1 MNKTY
6 KSVWNEALGAWVA
19 VSELETSRGKRSK
32 PGAGAGVHT
41 LAAKKTVSSLAV
53 WSLSAV
59 TLAMFG
65 MLGLMPTDAL
75 AQAAGSVVQC
85 KLGDGSNSLY
95 CDPTTTASTTQAAGT
110 ESVAIGARA
119 RATYYRDVALGAD
132 AKAQSAAS
140 PIQNPAVAVGAGASA
155 TGKYATVVGA
165 QATANGN
172 DSIAIGGLSKSLYG
186 QAIAVGTNAETK
198 GVDAVAVGFAASAA
212 AQSTTIGS
220 YAAATGT
227 FASAVGYKSSAVGS
241 NSVAM
246 GHLSAA
252 TGTRSVAVGATSAAG
267 DYGVSLGYFANGRPV
282 TKGASA
288 IAIGR
293 DTTSSGK
300 SAIAIG
306 GNTAD
311 SLPGTRA
318 TNEAAIAIGDQSLS
332 SGFRS
337 TSIGYEA
344 NALASNAVAVG
355 TRSQASGASAI
366 ALGHGAQATGTQSIS
381 IGTGNQ
387 VSGNHSGALG
397 DPTIVTGDNSYSVGN
412 NNTLSTKNTFA
423 LGNAITTTI
432 GNDVVLGT
440 GSASYATGTATK
452 GTAAYSSETIEG
464 ITYNYAGNTAPAN
477 VISVGATGAE
487 GRIQNVAAGLVSTTS
502 TDAINGSQLY
512 DTNKALGNLAG
523 NTAAALGGGTT
534 LNPDG
539 TLEAPSYTVTTNPS
553 TGTTTTVNNVGDALA
568 GLDQAV
574 NQPLTFVDDAGV
586 AVVRPLGSTLNVVGG
601 VTDPALLSDGN
612 IGVVADPATGSLNV
626 KLAQDINLTPDGS
639 VTVGDTVVDTTGI
652 TIAGS
657 PADPTTNVSLTQDGL
672 NNGGNQIVNVASGVT
687 DAAGNPVTDL
697 ADAVQTNA
705 VNVGDLKNVNDGL
718 TAAGLNFTA
727 NDATAGDVHRDLGQ
741 TLGIMGEATTAGT
754 YSGANVKTVTDPA
767 TGTIQLQMAD
777 SPKFGNVTINADG
790 SGKISGVTAGTALT
804 DAVNVSQ
811 LTTAATGARTEVK
824 AGTNVTSVDKSMG
837 TAGQDIYTIHAKGA
851 TTSAG
856 STAVT
861 VTPTAKA
868 DNVTDYAVDL
878 AQSTKDDIQKGVDAK
893 EVVDTKGL
901 TFTGDTGTT
910 GVKKLGE
917 TVAVTGDANI
927 TTTADASGVQVALK
941 RDLNLDS
948 VTLGNTSIN
957 TTGLTIVG
965 GPSMTNLGV
974 NAGGLKI
981 TNVANGVENN
991 DAVNVSQL
999 NQLKTDGLNFSGN
1012 EGSTVHRDLGQTLA
1026 IRGLAS
1032 AAGSYSGTNLKT
1044 VTDSATG
1051 AIQLQMADS
1060 PKFGNVTINADGG
1073 GKITGVTAGTALTD
1087 AVNVSQLN
1095 NVQQTAN
1102 KGWNLATD
1110 AGTASNVKPGDTV
1123 QLTNTDGN
1131 ILISNTGNTA
1141 TFNLANN
1148 LNVDSVNAGGTIIN
1162 NQGLTAGNT
1171 TVTSNGLT
1179 IQGGPSVT
1187 QGGINAA
1194 GTTITNVKAG
1204 VADTDAV
1211 NVSQLKDVAN
1221 VANAGWDIGNA
1232 DGKVGNVAP
1241 GKRVDFVAGNT
1252 STRVD
1257 VTQDATGTSK
1267 VTVSAAPSALQYTT
1281 TNTAA
1286 GGNTPAADPFTS
1298 TSQVT
1303 LVGPNG
1309 DTSSGVT
1316 INNVAPATLSADSK
1330 QAVNGSQL
1338 HQAGQNIANVLGGS
1352 STYNATTNTV
1362 NAGLNVGGK
1371 TYTTVNDALQAVD
1384 LTANKGWNLQAN
1396 GGTSSHIAG
1405 NDTVNVV
1412 DGKNTTV
1419 SLRDKQLQVNVV
1431 DNPTF
1436 TGEVTLQGGTTV
1448 GDHLTVQKGA
1458 TVNMGGNTINNVAP
1472 GEVSATSTQAV
1483 NGSQLF
1489 AVDQKISNLG
1499 DQINGV
1505 AKDAYAGVANAIAT
1519 ASIPQVTMPG
1529 AKGVA
1534 VAGGTYHGQS
1544 SMAVGVSGMSDNG
1557 KWIFK
1562 GNLSTNT
1569 QGHLGAGVGALYQW
1583 R

>member
-1 MNKTY
+1 MGRGAQTQLAFPSNPSSVGNGEKSVAIGFGAITAATNSTAIGYGAKTY
-6 KSVWNEALGAWVA
+6 AIDNEQPHSSVAIG
-19 VSELETSRGKRSK
+19 T
-32 PGAGAGVHT
+32 
-41 LAAKKTVSSLAV
+41 SSLAGGIGSTTV
-53 WSLSAV
+53 GSQSGMDTHSHV
-59 TLAMFG
+59 NLA
-65 MLGLMPTDAL
+65 LGWKVGNTIYGTGANV
-75 AQAAGSVVQC
+75 AI
-85 KLGDGSNSLY
+85 GSNGTGSNLFA
-95 CDPTTTASTTQAAGT
+95 DTTNVRNQVAG
-110 ESVAIGARA
+110 ESVAIGMNAGSNVNAAPTGYSHYMPGPGHSIFIGNGAGSPSTGDVNVFIGQLAGRSTVGSSNVGLGLFSGWFVKGDRNVGVGEFAGEGAIGNNNSSYGFNAGSHLTGDGNIAIGENSARNTTGNYNTA
-119 RATYYRDVALGAD
+119 IGKGAGANTIGSDNLALGSGANMAAGTAPLTVDRAVALGQ
-132 AKAQSAAS
+132 KAM
-140 PIQNPAVAVGAGASA
+140 AV
-155 TGKYATVVGA
+155 
-165 QATANGN
+165 GN
-172 DSIAIGGLSKSLYG
+172 DSIAL
-186 QAIAVGTNAETK
+186 GTM
-198 GVDAVAVGFAASAA
+198 
-212 AQSTTIGS
+212 
-220 YAAATGT
+220 
-227 FASAVGYKSSAVGS
+227 
-241 NSVAM
+241 SVA
-246 GHLSAA
+246 
-252 TGTRSVAVGATSAAG
+252 GTTSG
-267 DYGVSLGYFANGRPV
+267 NVN
-282 TKGASA
+282 A
-288 IAIGR
+288 IAIG
-293 DTTSSGK
+293 K
-300 SAIAIG
+300 
-306 GNTAD
+306 
-311 SLPGTRA
+311 
-318 TNEAAIAIGDQSLS
+318 
-332 SGFRS
+332 
-337 TSIGYEA
+337 
-344 NALASNAVAVG
+344 
-355 TRSQASGASAI
+355 
-366 ALGHGAQATGTQSIS
+366 GAQALGNQSIS
-381 IGTGNQ
+381 IGTGN
-387 VSGNHSGALG
+387 VVTGHNSGAIG
-397 DPTIVTGDNSYSVGN
+397 DPTYIDADSSYGIGNNNAITSAAPNAFILGNNNVVNSSNTYVLGSNVNNSATAGATPVPYGKTAENSVYLGDNS
-412 NNTLSTKNTFA
+412 TASTASGIGTANLTRTYTA
-423 LGNAITTTI
+423 GTTT
-432 GNDVVLGT
+432 T
-440 GSASYATGTATK
+440 GGLTGTVDTATVQ
-452 GTAAYSSETIEG
+452 G
-464 ITYNYAGNTAPAN
+464 ITYGGFAGKTS
-477 VISVGATGAE
+477 VGVVSVGAAGE
-487 GRIQNVAAGLVSTTS
+487 ERRIQNVAAGEISATS

-512 DTNKALGNLAG
+512 ATADKLVTTGLNFTDAAGTNIVHKDLGGTLPIIGATTQVAAGLSADAAVAGPYTAKNVQTFADKATGQIQVQMADNPVFSNVQATTLTTTGAVNVGGPL
-523 NTAAALGGGTT
+523 TVTGGTT
-534 LNPDG
+534 LNGP
-539 TLEAPSYTVTTNPS
+539 LV
-553 TGTTTTVNNVGDALA
+553 VNNTATFNQGADMA
-568 GLDQAV
+568 G
-574 NQPLTFVDDAGV
+574 N
-586 AVVRPLGSTLNVVGG
+586 
-601 VTDPALLSDGN
+601 
-612 IGVVADPATGSLNV
+612 
-626 KLAQDINLTPDGS
+626 K
-639 VTVGDTVVDTTGI
+639 
-652 TIAGS
+652 
-657 PADPTTNVSLTQDGL
+657 
-672 NNGGNQIVNVASGVT
+672 IVNVAKGT
-687 DAAGNPVTDL
+687 DDTD
-697 ADAVQTNA
+697 A
-705 VNVGDLKNVNDGL
+705 VNVSQLNQLKTD
-718 TAAGLNFTA
+718 GLNFSGNEGST
-727 NDATAGDVHRDLGQ
+727 VHRDLGQ
-741 TLGIMGEATTAGT
+741 TLAIRGLASAAGS
-754 YSGANVKTVTDPA
+754 YSGTNLKTVTDSA
-767 TGTIQLQMAD
+767 TGAIQLQMAD

-1073 GKITGVTAGTALTD
+1073 GKITGVTAGTAATD

-1095 NVQQTAN
+1095 NVQQIAN
-1102 KGWNLATD
+1102 KGWTLATD

>member
-1 MNKTY
+1 MLLLHMVCLTHKIY
-6 KSVWNEALGAWVA
+6 DRLMA
-19 VSELETSRGKRSK
+19 V
-32 PGAGAGVHT
+32 
-41 LAAKKTVSSLAV
+41 
-53 WSLSAV
+53 
-59 TLAMFG
+59 
-65 MLGLMPTDAL
+65 
-75 AQAAGSVVQC
+75 
-85 KLGDGSNSLY
+85 
-95 CDPTTTASTTQAAGT
+95 
-110 ESVAIGARA
+110 
-119 RATYYRDVALGAD
+119 
-132 AKAQSAAS
+132 
-140 PIQNPAVAVGAGASA
+140 
-155 TGKYATVVGA
+155 
-165 QATANGN
+165 GN
-172 DSIAIGGLSKSLYG
+172 DSIAL
-186 QAIAVGTNAETK
+186 GTM
-198 GVDAVAVGFAASAA
+198 
-212 AQSTTIGS
+212 
-220 YAAATGT
+220 
-227 FASAVGYKSSAVGS
+227 
-241 NSVAM
+241 SVA
-246 GHLSAA
+246 
-252 TGTRSVAVGATSAAG
+252 GTTSG
-267 DYGVSLGYFANGRPV
+267 NVN
-282 TKGASA
+282 A
-288 IAIGR
+288 IAIG
-293 DTTSSGK
+293 K
-300 SAIAIG
+300 
-306 GNTAD
+306 
-311 SLPGTRA
+311 
-318 TNEAAIAIGDQSLS
+318 
-332 SGFRS
+332 
-337 TSIGYEA
+337 
-344 NALASNAVAVG
+344 
-355 TRSQASGASAI
+355 
-366 ALGHGAQATGTQSIS
+366 GAQALGNQSIS
-381 IGTGNQ
+381 IGTGN
-387 VSGNHSGALG
+387 VVTGHNSGAIG
-397 DPTIVTGDNSYSVGN
+397 DPTYIDADSSYGIGNNNAITSAAPNAFILGNNNVVNSSNTYVLGSNVNNSATAGATPVPYGKTAENSVYLGDNS
-412 NNTLSTKNTFA
+412 TASTASGIGTANLTRTYTA
-423 LGNAITTTI
+423 GTTT
-432 GNDVVLGT
+432 T
-440 GSASYATGTATK
+440 GGLTGTVDTATVQ
-452 GTAAYSSETIEG
+452 G
-464 ITYNYAGNTAPAN
+464 ITYGGFAGKTS
-477 VISVGATGAE
+477 VGVVSVGAAGE
-487 GRIQNVAAGLVSTTS
+487 ERRIQNVAAGEISATS

-512 DTNKALGNLAG
+512 ATADKLVTTGLNFTDAAGTNIVHKDLGGTLPIIGATTQVAAGLSADAAVAGPYTAKNVQTFADKATGQIQVQMADNPVFSNVQATTLTTTGAVNVGGPL
-523 NTAAALGGGTT
+523 TVTGGTT
-534 LNPDG
+534 LNGP
-539 TLEAPSYTVTTNPS
+539 LV
-553 TGTTTTVNNVGDALA
+553 VNNTATFNQGADMA
-568 GLDQAV
+568 G
-574 NQPLTFVDDAGV
+574 N
-586 AVVRPLGSTLNVVGG
+586 
-601 VTDPALLSDGN
+601 
-612 IGVVADPATGSLNV
+612 
-626 KLAQDINLTPDGS
+626 K
-639 VTVGDTVVDTTGI
+639 
-652 TIAGS
+652 
-657 PADPTTNVSLTQDGL
+657 
-672 NNGGNQIVNVASGVT
+672 IVNVAKGT
-687 DAAGNPVTDL
+687 D
-697 ADAVQTNA
+697 
-705 VNVGDLKNVNDGL
+705 
-718 TAAGLNFTA
+718 
-727 NDATAGDVHRDLGQ
+727 
-741 TLGIMGEATTAGT
+741 
-754 YSGANVKTVTDPA
+754 
-767 TGTIQLQMAD
+767 
-777 SPKFGNVTINADG
+777 
-790 SGKISGVTAGTALT
+790 
-804 DAVNVSQ
+804 
-811 LTTAATGARTEVK
+811 
-824 AGTNVTSVDKSMG
+824 
-837 TAGQDIYTIHAKGA
+837 
-851 TTSAG
+851 
-856 STAVT
+856 
-861 VTPTAKA
+861 
-868 DNVTDYAVDL
+868 
-878 AQSTKDDIQKGVDAK
+878 
-893 EVVDTKGL
+893 DT
-901 TFTGDTGTT
+901 
-910 GVKKLGE
+910 
-917 TVAVTGDANI
+917 
-927 TTTADASGVQVALK
+927 
-941 RDLNLDS
+941 
-948 VTLGNTSIN
+948 
-957 TTGLTIVG
+957 
-965 GPSMTNLGV
+965 
-974 NAGGLKI
+974 
-981 TNVANGVENN
+981 

-1073 GKITGVTAGTALTD
+1073 GKITGVTAGTAATD

-1095 NVQQTAN
+1095 NVQQIAN
-1102 KGWNLATD
+1102 KGWTLATD

-1257 VTQDATGTSK
+1257 VTQDVTGTSK

>member
-1 MNKTY
+1 MGEATTAGTY
-6 KSVWNEALGAWVA
+6 SGANV
-19 VSELETSRGKRSK
+19 
-32 PGAGAGVHT
+32 
-41 LAAKKTVSSLAV
+41 KTVTDPATGAINV
-53 WSLSAV
+53 QIADAPVFTGTV
-59 TLAMFG
+59 TSNTGFVVTNGPSMTTSGINANNTVITNVAPG
-65 MLGLMPTDAL
+65 VAGTDAVNMNQL
-75 AQAAGSVVQC
+75 
-85 KLGDGSNSLY
+85 
-95 CDPTTTASTTQAAGT
+95 TAS
-110 ESVAIGARA
+110 
-119 RATYYRDVALGAD
+119 
-132 AKAQSAAS
+132 
-140 PIQNPAVAVGAGASA
+140 
-155 TGKYATVVGA
+155 
-165 QATANGN
+165 
-172 DSIAIGGLSKSLYG
+172 KS
-186 QAIAVGTNAETK
+186 T
-198 GVDAVAVGFAASAA
+198 
-212 AQSTTIGS
+212 
-220 YAAATGT
+220 
-227 FASAVGYKSSAVGS
+227 
-241 NSVAM
+241 
-246 GHLSAA
+246 
-252 TGTRSVAVGATSAAG
+252 
-267 DYGVSLGYFANGRPV
+267 
-282 TKGASA
+282 
-288 IAIGR
+288 
-293 DTTSSGK
+293 
-300 SAIAIG
+300 
-306 GNTAD
+306 
-311 SLPGTRA
+311 
-318 TNEAAIAIGDQSLS
+318 
-332 SGFRS
+332 
-337 TSIGYEA
+337 
-344 NALASNAVAVG
+344 
-355 TRSQASGASAI
+355 
-366 ALGHGAQATGTQSIS
+366 
-381 IGTGNQ
+381 
-387 VSGNHSGALG
+387 
-397 DPTIVTGDNSYSVGN
+397 VTGDQGVSVTSTT
-412 NNTLSTKNTFA
+412 NTT
-423 LGNAITTTI
+423 
-432 GNDVVLGT
+432 D
-440 GSASYATGTATK
+440 GSR
-452 GTAAYSSETIEG
+452 
-464 ITYNYAGNTAPAN
+464 TYT
-477 VISVGATGAE
+477 
-487 GRIQNVAAGLVSTTS
+487 VAAK
-502 TDAINGSQLY
+502 TDG
-512 DTNKALGNLAG
+512 
-523 NTAAALGGGTT
+523 
-534 LNPDG
+534 
-539 TLEAPSYTVTTNPS
+539 V
-553 TGTTTTVNNVGDALA
+553 TTTVNADGNIAAITSEVKAAADGSVNTPAAPDALA
-568 GLDQAV
+568 TAGDVANAINSSGFTLTAQGTDASVV
-574 NQPLTFVDDAGV
+574 NPGESVD
-586 AVVRPLGSTLNVVGG
+586 
-601 VTDPALLSDGN
+601 LSNTDGN
-612 IGVVADPATGSLNV
+612 IVVSKVAGTNDVTFDLADT
-626 KLAQDINLTPDGS
+626 I
-639 VTVGDTVVDTTGI
+639 TVGAT
-652 TIAGS
+652 
-657 PADPTTNVSLTQDGL
+657 
-672 NNGGNQIVNVASGVT
+672 
-687 DAAGNPVTDL
+687 NPVTI
-697 ADAVQTNA
+697 N
-705 VNVGDLKNVNDGL
+705 GDTGTVSGL
-718 TAAGLNFTA
+718 TNTTFDPTATYTGGVAATQEQLSSASSQLVAQGLNFTA

-767 TGTIQLQMAD
+767 TGTIQLQMADSPKFGNVTINADGSGKISGVTAGTALTDAVNVSQLTTAATGARTEVKAGTNVTSVDKSMGTAGQDIYTIHAKGATTSAGSTAVTVTPTAKADNVTDYAVDLAQSTKDDIQKGVDAKEVVDTKGLTFTGDTGTTGVKKLGETVAVTGDANITTTADASGVQVALKRDLNLDSVTLGNTSINTTGLTIVGGPSMTNLGVNAGGLKITNVANGVENNDAVNVSQLNQLKTDGLNFSGNEGSTVHRDLGQTLAIRGLASAAGSYSGTNLKTVTDSATGAIQLQMAD

>member
-1 MNKTY
+1 M
-6 KSVWNEALGAWVA
+6 
-19 VSELETSRGKRSK
+19 
-32 PGAGAGVHT
+32 
-41 LAAKKTVSSLAV
+41 KTVTDPATGAINV
-53 WSLSAV
+53 QIADAPVFTGTV
-59 TLAMFG
+59 TSNTGFVVTNGPSMTTSGINANNTVITNVAPG
-65 MLGLMPTDAL
+65 VAGTDAVNMNQL
-75 AQAAGSVVQC
+75 
-85 KLGDGSNSLY
+85 
-95 CDPTTTASTTQAAGT
+95 TAS
-110 ESVAIGARA
+110 
-119 RATYYRDVALGAD
+119 
-132 AKAQSAAS
+132 
-140 PIQNPAVAVGAGASA
+140 
-155 TGKYATVVGA
+155 
-165 QATANGN
+165 
-172 DSIAIGGLSKSLYG
+172 KS
-186 QAIAVGTNAETK
+186 T
-198 GVDAVAVGFAASAA
+198 
-212 AQSTTIGS
+212 
-220 YAAATGT
+220 
-227 FASAVGYKSSAVGS
+227 
-241 NSVAM
+241 
-246 GHLSAA
+246 
-252 TGTRSVAVGATSAAG
+252 
-267 DYGVSLGYFANGRPV
+267 
-282 TKGASA
+282 
-288 IAIGR
+288 
-293 DTTSSGK
+293 
-300 SAIAIG
+300 
-306 GNTAD
+306 
-311 SLPGTRA
+311 
-318 TNEAAIAIGDQSLS
+318 
-332 SGFRS
+332 
-337 TSIGYEA
+337 
-344 NALASNAVAVG
+344 
-355 TRSQASGASAI
+355 
-366 ALGHGAQATGTQSIS
+366 
-381 IGTGNQ
+381 
-387 VSGNHSGALG
+387 
-397 DPTIVTGDNSYSVGN
+397 VTGDQGVSVTSTT
-412 NNTLSTKNTFA
+412 NTT
-423 LGNAITTTI
+423 
-432 GNDVVLGT
+432 D
-440 GSASYATGTATK
+440 GSR
-452 GTAAYSSETIEG
+452 
-464 ITYNYAGNTAPAN
+464 TYT
-477 VISVGATGAE
+477 
-487 GRIQNVAAGLVSTTS
+487 VAAK
-502 TDAINGSQLY
+502 TDG
-512 DTNKALGNLAG
+512 
-523 NTAAALGGGTT
+523 
-534 LNPDG
+534 
-539 TLEAPSYTVTTNPS
+539 V
-553 TGTTTTVNNVGDALA
+553 TTTVNADGNIAAITSEVKAAADGSVNTPAAPDALA
-568 GLDQAV
+568 TAGDVANAINSSGFTLTAQGTDASVV
-574 NQPLTFVDDAGV
+574 NPGESVD
-586 AVVRPLGSTLNVVGG
+586 
-601 VTDPALLSDGN
+601 LSNTDGN
-612 IGVVADPATGSLNV
+612 IVVSKVAGTNDVTFDLADT
-626 KLAQDINLTPDGS
+626 I
-639 VTVGDTVVDTTGI
+639 TVGAT
-652 TIAGS
+652 
-657 PADPTTNVSLTQDGL
+657 
-672 NNGGNQIVNVASGVT
+672 
-687 DAAGNPVTDL
+687 NPVTI
-697 ADAVQTNA
+697 N
-705 VNVGDLKNVNDGL
+705 GDTGTVSGL
-718 TAAGLNFTA
+718 TNTTFDPTATYTGGVAATQEQLSSASSQLVAQGLNFTA

-1371 TYTTVNDALQAVD
+1371 TYTTVNDALQAVAVD

-1405 NDTVNVV
+1405 NDTVNVI

-1448 GDHLTVQKGA
+1448 NHHLTVQKGA
-1458 TVNMGGNTINNVAP
+1458 TVDMGGNTINNVAP
-1472 GEVSATSTQAV
+1472 GEVSANSTQAV

-1489 AVDQKISNLG
+1489 AVDQKINNLG

-1544 SMAVGVSGMSDNG
+1544 SMAVGVSGMTDNG